1 MNTMTPVDI
10 VKHASN
16 FRLYLR
22 NNYYPNNQQLVQ
34 DTIYNTI
41 PDIVDINYQPNM
53 LEYCVKCTNKK
64 NSPSSYD
71 MNVENAIVGILGNS
85 FPEYIAHDFSIDD
98 KTKVNYNIIYKNIIS
113 FVHMS
118 WYLKL
123 LYNVCFFQSTN
134 TSRLVMITL

>member
-41 PDIVDINYQPNM
+41 PDIVDMNYQPNM
-53 LEYCVKCTNKK
+53 LEYCVKLC
-64 NSPSSYD
+64 
-71 MNVENAIVGILGNS
+71 
-85 FPEYIAHDFSIDD
+85 
-98 KTKVNYNIIYKNIIS
+98 KVYE
-113 FVHMS
+113 
-118 WYLKL
+118 
-123 LYNVCFFQSTN
+123 
-134 TSRLVMITL
+134 

>member
-41 PDIVDINYQPNM
+41 PDIVDMNYQPN
-53 LEYCVKCTNKK
+53 
-64 NSPSSYD
+64 
-71 MNVENAIVGILGNS
+71 
-85 FPEYIAHDFSIDD
+85 
-98 KTKVNYNIIYKNIIS
+98 
-113 FVHMS
+113 
-118 WYLKL
+118 L
-123 LYNVCFFQSTN
+123 LDY
-134 TSRLVMITL
+134 